1 MDAWSQLSGVQG
13 VSSTGVATSCAI
25 GLQQSEK
32 DTIMKSQITCKLDSI
47 ADKETEIIDL
57 FAVCDM
63 EYFEYDFQIYT
74 QVEEDGGS

>member
-1 MDAWSQLSGVQG
+1 
-13 VSSTGVATSCAI
+13 
-25 GLQQSEK
+25 
-32 DTIMKSQITCKLDSI
+32 MKSQITCKLDSI